1 MLIDKKLKEKLLLYQ
16 VESPN
21 SEQIEKAKQ
30 LVLKN
35 ERPVKVPYISSKRV
49 VLSQI
54 QTVSNWFWVFSLM
67 FVFVVVYLSFKINNQ
82 LTTLFLCGAAP
93 MLSIAS
99 VPVVF
104 SNIDANRM
112 ELESTCLIKPQ
123 TVFSAKMLICGCFDL
138 IVITITLLLSSQLSE
153 INIVRSAVLGLISFT
168 ASSFLSLG
176 ASLVFKTQMAIALV
190 SAIYTTVFACFA
202 SMGFL
207 SERLLEIEMPFLVLA
222 LVINSVMVYA
232 LYFVAIKN
240 YSFEKVAKRFGN
252 KIF

>member
-1 MLIDKKLKEKLLLYQ
+1 MIHKNLKEQLLLYQ
-16 VESPN
+16 VESPKR
-21 SEQIEKAKQ
+21 EQIENAKQ
-30 LVLKN
+30 MVLKN
-35 ERPVKVPYISSKRV
+35 ERPVKAPYVSPKRV

-54 QTVSNWFWVFSLM
+54 QTVSNWFWLFSLM
-67 FVFVVVYLSFKINNQ
+67 FIFVVVYLSFKINNQ

-93 MLSIAS
+93 VLSIAS
-99 VPVVF
+99 LPVVF
-104 SNIDANRM
+104 SNIDSGRM

-138 IVITITLLLSSQLSE
+138 IVISMTLLFSSQLCE

-176 ASLVFKTQMAIALV
+176 ASLVFKTQPAIALV
-190 SAIYTTVFACFA
+190 SAIYTTVVACFA

-207 SERLLEIEMPFLVLA
+207 SERLLEIKMPILVLV
-222 LVINSVMVYA
+222 LVINSAMVFAMYS
-232 LYFVAIKN
+232 VAVKN